1 MINRDF
7 YQVSSKKRKK
17 KKRKKFYPN
26 AMGKSM
32 LWIYNIF
39 LHDDIFNKC
48 LMTFKWHAI
57 TFNWR
62 HGGKKYK
69 RDTFQII
76 KKVFNTDI

>member
-1 MINRDF
+1 MIIHDF
-7 YQVSSKKRKK
+7 TKLTISSKKKEKK
-17 KKRKKFYPN
+17 KKKFYPN

-62 HGGKKYK
+62 HREK
-69 RDTFQII
+69 
-76 KKVFNTDI
+76 NTNETRFK